1 MNQWTPQQVAAA
13 AGARLIAPPRT
24 STGPERVTIDSRDA
38 GPGALFVGLKGEHTD
53 GGRFAAAALAA
64 GAWGVIASSE
74 HAQATQIGELGA
86 VHIREAGS
94 RAGRTPEAGNR
105 ADRANEAG
113 SRAGRATEARNRA
126 GRTPEAPP
134 GVLLSAEDP
143 LKALQNLATA
153 WRRALKAAVIGV
165 TGSTGKTSTKE
176 LLLAV
181 LAPHRRTV
189 ASRANFNTEIGL
201 PLEILAAPAGT
212 EVLVLEMGMR
222 GVGQIAELAAI
233 AEPDVAVI
241 VSIGPV
247 HLELLGTVEAVAVAK
262 AELIAAL
269 QPGGTAVVPAG
280 ERLIEP
286 HLRDDVR
293 TVTFGPGG
301 DVELIRSTP
310 TEVEI
315 AVNPGRFGS
324 AESPAGIGR
333 FPIDEG
339 QRISLQVPFPQAHLR
354 QNLLAAVAAA
364 IAVGVTPDGRVEMA
378 ISAGRGRRMTL
389 PSGITIIDDCYNAN
403 PMSMRTA
410 LDDLAATAAQSE
422 GARRVA
428 VLGDM
433 LELGPDEREYHVQI
447 GARAAEVDVDLL
459 VTVGPL
465 AAAMSQVFDG
475 EIQSVADAAEAAAL
489 LPELVA
495 AGDVVLV
502 KASRGVGLELV
513 CQALAESADGV
524 GETADADGVSETAE
538 TLTNGANT

>member
-38 GPGALFVGLKGEHTD
+38 GPGALFVGLEGEHTD

-153 WRRALKAAVIGV
+153 WRRALKADVIGV

-247 HLELLGTVEAVAVAK
+247 HLELLGTVEAVAAAK

-301 DVELIRSTP
+301 DVELIESAP

-315 AVNPGRFGS
+315 AVSPGRFGS
-324 AESPAGIGR
+324 AESPQAIGR
-333 FPIDEG
+333 FPIAEG
-339 QRISLQVPFPQAHLR
+339 QRIRLQVPFPQVHLR

-364 IAVGVTPDGRVEMA
+364 IAVGVTPNGRVEMA

-524 GETADADGVSETAE
+524 GETADADRVSETAE